1 MKKIRIAT
9 LSVVATAVLLAWA
22 LPAMAHTSRTA
33 GTTVSVTAGKPT
45 EFSFTL
51 SAKSVPHGTVTFKVT
66 NSGALSHDFSIN
78 GKTTPLLKTGAS
90 ATLTVTFAKAGSY
103 PYECTVAGHA
113 AAGMKGTL
121 KVT

>member
-9 LSVVATAVLLAWA
+9 LGVVATAVLLAWA
-22 LPAMAHTSRTA
+22 VPAMAAHARPA
-33 GTTVSVTAGKPT
+33 GTTVTVTAT
-45 EFSFTL
+45 EFKFAL
-51 SAKSVPHGTVTFKVT
+51 SATSVPHGTVTFKVV
-66 NSGALSHDFSIN
+66 NKGALAHDFSIN
-78 GKTTPLLKTGAS
+78 GKKTPLINAKGS

-103 PYECTVAGHA
+103 PYTCTVPGHA

>member
-1 MKKIRIAT
+1 MRKIRIAT

-22 LPAMAHTSRTA
+22 VPAMAAHSRQA
-33 GTTVSVTAGKPT
+33 GTTVTVTAT
-45 EFSFTL
+45 EFKFVL
-51 SAKSVPHGTVTFKVT
+51 SAKSVPHGTVTFKLI
-66 NSGALSHDFSIN
+66 NKGALGHDFSID
-78 GKTTPLLKTGAS
+78 GKKTPVINPKAT

-103 PYECTVAGHA
+103 PYLCTVPSHA